1 MTKVLVTEATGLI
14 GMKLTKRLLDE
25 GYAVA
30 GLTTSQHGK
39 VKLNN
44 IGVQAYIGNIL
55 EIDTIDTVIADFKP
69 DIIMHE
75 ITDLKQVDMSANTKV
90 RIEGTKNLV
99 DTAIKYN
106 VRQIQ
111 SQSIAF
117 AYEAGDDQHHSTIN
131 PQANAK

>member
-1 MTKVLVTEATGLI
+1 
-14 GMKLTKRLLDE
+14 MKLTKRLLDE
-25 GYAVA
+25 GYDVA

-75 ITDLKQVDMSANTKV
+75 ITGRVVLLLWLNHHLLHKQ
-90 RIEGTKNLV
+90 RQCF
-99 DTAIKYN
+99 AI
-106 VRQIQ
+106 V
-111 SQSIAF
+111 F
-117 AYEAGDDQHHSTIN
+117 V
-131 PQANAK
+131 